1 MITAS
6 VPDTRPSAPNPA
18 DRGAATVVERP
29 RVLVIGD
36 SITQQS
42 DPTLH
47 DGLDLAYDL
56 TVWGIGG
63 SRADEHVHDD
73 ELFRAV
79 APDQVIID
87 LGTNDVLQGTPPDQT
102 IAALTQLGAACG
114 AAQAIYFVTVT
125 EGVFGEGSPVLL
137 ARSTDLNERIQAMA
151 AAHGW
156 GVIPWHE
163 LVSDAIAAGEPDGP
177 ITSDT
182 IHPTE
187 VGRRLFAAACARA
200 LRARCP

>member
-1 MITAS
+1 MSTS
-6 VPDTRPSAPNPA
+6 PQDLCPTPPPSTR
-18 DRGAATVVERP
+18 RP
-29 RVLVIGD
+29 RVLVLGD

-47 DGLDLAYDL
+47 DGLDVAYDL

-79 APDQVIID
+79 DPDQVIID
-87 LGTNDVLQGTPPDQT
+87 LGTNDVLQGIPPDQT
-102 IAALTQLGAACG
+102 IAALTRIGSAC
-114 AAQAIYFVTVT
+114 ATARAIHFVTVT
-125 EGVFGEGSPVLL
+125 EGVFGEGSPELW
-137 ARSTDLNERIQAMA
+137 ARSVDLNARIEAMA

-156 GVIPWHE
+156 RVIPWHE
-163 LVSDAIAAGEPDGP
+163 IVDAYLEAGEPEGP

-182 IHPTE
+182 IHPTD
-187 VGRRLFAAACARA
+187 VGRRLLAAACARA
-200 LRARCP
+200 LREP

>member
-1 MITAS
+1 MPTTTGRPI
-6 VPDTRPSAPNPA
+6 VPRGPVSDAP
-18 DRGAATVVERP
+18 AAARP
-29 RVLVIGD
+29 RVLVLGD

-47 DGLDLAYDL
+47 DGLDVVYDL

-79 APDQVIID
+79 DPEQVIID
-87 LGTNDVLQGTPPDQT
+87 LGTNDVLQGTPPEQT
-102 IAALTQLGAACG
+102 IAALTRIGSAC
-114 AAQAIYFVTVT
+114 ASARAIHYVTVT
-125 EGVFGEGSPVLL
+125 EGLFGEGSPVLRD
-137 ARSTDLNERIQAMA
+137 RSVELNRRIEAMV

-156 GVIPWHE
+156 RLIPWH
-163 LVSDAIAAGEPDGP
+163 AIVDEYIGAGEPEGP

-182 IHPTE
+182 IHPTD
-187 VGRRLFAAACARA
+187 VGRRLLAAACARA
-200 LRARCP
+200 LRTP